1 MQLYE
6 RLRPQVLDQLVGQDK
21 AVNACRGLLAAGIGG
36 RAVWITGQSGTG
48 KTTIAKILAESIA
61 DPLCIEELDAG
72 DLTVSRVKE
81 IERESQYRG
90 LGGNGGRAY
99 VVNESHGLRRDVV
112 RQLLVVLERIP
123 SHVVW
128 LFTTTNDGQ
137 AALFEGTE
145 DAHPLLSRCLPLS
158 LARQGLAKPF
168 AAYLE
173 SIDPGGPRKPSYYQR
188 LIEDCKNNLRAAI
201 SKLEADS
208 LCSYA
213 EAAELSGAA

>member
-1 MQLYE
+1 M
-6 RLRPQVLDQLVGQDK
+6 
-21 AVNACRGLLAAGIGG
+21 
-36 RAVWITGQSGTG
+36 
-48 KTTIAKILAESIA
+48 AKILAGELAS
-61 DPLCIEELDAG
+61 PLCTEELDAG

-99 VVNESHGLRRDVV
+99 IVNESHGLRRDVV
-112 RQLLVVLERIP
+112 RQLLVTLERIP
-123 SHVVW
+123 AHVVW
-128 LFTTTNDGQ
+128 IFTTTNDGQ

-145 DAHPLLSRCLPLS
+145 DAHPLLSRCLPIP

-173 SIDPGGPRKPSYYQR
+173 TIDPAGPRPPAFYKR

-201 SKLEADS
+201 QKLEADS
-208 LCSYA
+208 LGEYA
-213 EAAELSGAA
+213 KSIEAIA